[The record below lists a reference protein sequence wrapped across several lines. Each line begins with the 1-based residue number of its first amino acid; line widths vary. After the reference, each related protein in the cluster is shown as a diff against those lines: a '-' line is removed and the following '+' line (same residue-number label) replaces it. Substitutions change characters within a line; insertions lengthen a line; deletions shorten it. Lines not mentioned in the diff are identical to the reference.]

1 MYSSDI
7 FLNTSISEG
16 MSGAI
21 LEAMAESLPVIATRN
36 SGNAALVDNN
46 ESGFLVPLND
56 QNDLIEK
63 LLRLISDKEL
73 RDHMGAKGR
82 DLVEKYYTSELEI
95 DRLLKVY
102 ENMLLN

>member
-1 MYSSDI
+1 MYASDI

-21 LEAMAESLPVIATRN
+21 LEAMAESLPVIATCN

-46 ESGFLVPLND
+46 ENGFLVKLND
-56 QNDLIEK
+56 QEDLIEK

-73 RDHMGAKGR
+73 RNNMGAKGR
-82 DLVEKYYTSELEI
+82 DKVEKYYTSEQEI

-102 ENMLLN
+102 EKVLLN

>member
-1 MYSSDI
+1 MYASDI
-7 FLNTSISEG
+7 FLNTSINEG

-46 ESGFLVPLND
+46 ENGFLVLLND
-56 QNDLIEK
+56 QEDLIEK

-73 RDHMGAKGR
+73 RNNMGAKGR
-82 DLVEKYYTSELEI
+82 DKVEKYYTSEQEI

-102 ENMLLN
+102 EKVLLN

>member
-1 MYSSDI
+1 
-7 FLNTSISEG
+7 

-46 ESGFLVPLND
+46 ESGFLVLLNEPD
-56 QNDLIEK
+56 DLVEK
-63 LLRLISDKEL
+63 LMRLISDKEL
-73 RDHMGAKGR
+73 RDNMGAKGKEIIAKKH
-82 DLVEKYYTSELEI
+82 LAELEI

-102 ENMLLN
+102 EKAGQNQGQ